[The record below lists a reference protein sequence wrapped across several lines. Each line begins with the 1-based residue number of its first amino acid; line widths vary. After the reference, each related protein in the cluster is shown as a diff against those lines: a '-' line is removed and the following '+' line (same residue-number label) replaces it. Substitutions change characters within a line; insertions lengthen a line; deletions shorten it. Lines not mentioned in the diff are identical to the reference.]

1 MDQILIKSSFLEKS
15 IPIVLVELGGY
26 IDQSNS
32 DKIQKV
38 FDNLFSAGHYSTI
51 FDFSKVIYMSSAGWG
66 IFVGEVKR
74 FRENS
79 GDIKI
84 VNMNAEIYEIFQML
98 EFYHILED
106 YNTIDEALEAYGIHI
121 EQSPAK
127 EKKPPVPEKPI
138 ITEKQH
144 ISEKPPAPEKHLSAE
159 RSHIQEKPPM
169 PEQKK
174 IPSADT
180 TFFEK
185 GRQLFEQPKIIPIE
199 KKEEFTP
206 RKKVNPFKIE
216 KPGDNHRDQKAKEV
230 NLDITQLPVQEKI
243 RKLVAQ
249 FPLLSLRQMKKMLRH
264 EDFGREKIG
273 LIKLYRLLKEL
284 NLEDKAKRYRYYRSC

>member
-1 MDQILIKSSFLEKS
+1 MDSIVIKTSFIEKN
-15 IPIVLVELGGY
+15 IPVVLVELAGY

-32 DKIQKV
+32 DKIQKI
-38 FDNLFSAGHYSTI
+38 FDNLFSAGHFSTI
-51 FDFSKVIYMSSAGWG
+51 IDFSKVVYMSSAGWG

-106 YNTIDEALEAYGIHI
+106 YNSIEEALEAYGVKII
-121 EQSPAK
+121 EEPEEKPVEKPK
-127 EKKPPVPEKPI
+127 EKPKSILQSKPPVIEP
-138 ITEKQH
+138 
-144 ISEKPPAPEKHLSAE
+144 
-159 RSHIQEKPPM
+159 
-169 PEQKK
+169 K
-174 IPSADT
+174 IETKRTPDEAY

-185 GRQLFEQPKIIPIE
+185 GSAQFEQSKIMPREKPVRITPE
-199 KKEEFTP
+199 KKIVP
-206 RKKVNPFKIE
+206 LKIK
-216 KPGDNHRDQKAKEV
+216 KPGDNHQDEKVREV
-230 NLDITQLPVQEKI
+230 ELDITLLPVQEKI

-249 FPLLSLRQMKKMLRH
+249 FPLLSLCQMRKMLRH

-284 NLEDKAKRYRYYRSC
+284 NLENKAKRYRYYRSC

>member
-1 MDQILIKSSFLEKS
+1 MDQILIKTSFLDKT
-15 IPIVLVELGGY
+15 IPVVLVELGGY

-66 IFVGEVKR
+66 VFVGEVKR

-84 VNMNAEIYEIFQML
+84 VNMNGEIYEIFQML
-98 EFYHILED
+98 EFFHILED
-106 YNTIDEALEAYGIHI
+106 YNTIEEALEAYGIHVEKNI
-121 EQSPAK
+121 QK
-127 EKKPPVPEKPI
+127 EEKP
-138 ITEKQH
+138 TV
-144 ISEKPPAPEKHLSAE
+144 
-159 RSHIQEKPPM
+159 QEKPAL
-169 PEQKK
+169 PEQKR
-174 IPSADT
+174 IPVGDT

-185 GRQLFEQPKIIPIE
+185 GRQLFEQPKIVPHETPVKITPE
-199 KKEEFTP
+199 KKIIP
-206 RKKVNPFKIE
+206 LKIK
-216 KPGDNHRDQKAKEV
+216 KPGDNHRDEKTGE
-230 NLDITQLPVQEKI
+230 LDITQLPVQEKI

-249 FPLLSLRQMKKMLRH
+249 FPLMSLRQMKKMLRH

-273 LIKLYRLLKEL
+273 LIRLYRLLKEL
-284 NLEDKAKRYRYYRSC
+284 NLENKTKRYRYYRSC

>member
-1 MDQILIKSSFLEKS
+1 MDQIVIKTSFLEKT
-15 IPIVLVELGGY
+15 IPVVLVELAGY

-32 DKIQKV
+32 DKIQKI
-38 FDNLFSAGHYSTI
+38 FDNLFSAGHFSTI
-51 FDFSKVIYMSSAGWG
+51 IDFSKVIYMSSAGWG

-74 FRENS
+74 FRENN

-106 YNTIDEALEAYGIHI
+106 YNSIEEALEAYGVKII
-121 EQSPAK
+121 EEPEEKPIEKPK
-127 EKKPPVPEKPI
+127 EKPKPILQTKPPVIEPKIETKK
-138 ITEKQH
+138 T
-144 ISEKPPAPEKHLSAE
+144 SEEE
-159 RSHIQEKPPM
+159 Y
-169 PEQKK
+169 
-174 IPSADT
+174 

-185 GRQLFEQPKIIPIE
+185 GSALFEQSKIMPRETPVKLTPE
-199 KKEEFTP
+199 KKIVP
-206 RKKVNPFKIE
+206 LKIK
-216 KPGDNHRDQKAKEV
+216 KPGDNHRDEQIKEIE
-230 NLDITQLPVQEKI
+230 LDITQLPVQEKI

-273 LIKLYRLLKEL
+273 LIRLYRLLKEL
-284 NLEDKAKRYRYYRSC
+284 NLENKAKRYRYYRSC

>member
-1 MDQILIKSSFLEKS
+1 MDQIVIKTSFLEKN
-15 IPIVLVELGGY
+15 IPVVLVELAGY

-32 DKIQKV
+32 DKIQKI
-38 FDNLFSAGHYSTI
+38 FDNLFSAGHFSTI
-51 FDFSKVIYMSSAGWG
+51 IDFSKVIYMSSAGWG

-74 FRENS
+74 FRENN

-106 YNTIDEALEAYGIHI
+106 YNSIEEALEAYGVKII
-121 EQSPAK
+121 EEPEEKPVEKPK
-127 EKKPPVPEKPI
+127 EKPKPILQTKPPVIEPRIETKRTPE
-138 ITEKQH
+138 E
-144 ISEKPPAPEKHLSAE
+144 EY
-159 RSHIQEKPPM
+159 
-169 PEQKK
+169 
-174 IPSADT
+174 

-185 GRQLFEQPKIIPIE
+185 GNALFEQSKIIPRETPVRITPE
-199 KKEEFTP
+199 KKIVP
-206 RKKVNPFKIE
+206 LKIK
-216 KPGDNHRDQKAKEV
+216 KPGDNHRDEKVSEIE
-230 NLDITQLPVQEKI
+230 LDITQLPVQEKI

-249 FPLLSLRQMKKMLRH
+249 FPLLSLRQMQKMLRH

-284 NLEDKAKRYRYYRSC
+284 NLENKAKRYRYYRSC

>member
-106 YNTIDEALEAYGIHI
+106 YNTIEEALEAYGIHI
-121 EQSPAK
+121 EQSPPK
-127 EKKPPVPEKPI
+127 EKIPPIPEKPVVPEK
-138 ITEKQH
+138 H
-144 ISEKPPAPEKHLSAE
+144 NAPEKHNVSF
-159 RSHIQEKPPM
+159 RS
-169 PEQKK
+169 
-174 IPSADT
+174 
-180 TFFEK
+180 
-185 GRQLFEQPKIIPIE
+185 
-199 KKEEFTP
+199 P
-206 RKKVNPFKIE
+206 RA
-216 KPGDNHRDQKAKEV
+216 RD
-230 NLDITQLPVQEKI
+230 
-243 RKLVAQ
+243 
-249 FPLLSLRQMKKMLRH
+249 
-264 EDFGREKIG
+264 G
-273 LIKLYRLLKEL
+273 LQ
-284 NLEDKAKRYRYYRSC
+284 

>member
-1 MDQILIKSSFLEKS
+1 MDQIVIKTSFLEKT
-15 IPIVLVELGGY
+15 IPVVLVELGGY

-32 DKIQKV
+32 DKIQKI
-38 FDNLFSAGHYSTI
+38 FDNLFSAGHFSTI

-74 FRENS
+74 FRENN

-84 VNMNAEIYEIFQML
+84 VKMNAEIYEIFQML

-106 YNTIDEALEAYGIHI
+106 YNSIEEALEAYGVQIIKEPEEEPI
-121 EQSPAK
+121 EKPK
-127 EKKPPVPEKPI
+127 EKPRPVLQPKPPV
-138 ITEKQH
+138 TEPKV
-144 ISEKPPAPEKHLSAE
+144 EPKRAPDEGY
-159 RSHIQEKPPM
+159 
-169 PEQKK
+169 
-174 IPSADT
+174 

-185 GRQLFEQPKIIPIE
+185 GSALFEQSKIRPKETPVRITPEKKIIPL
-199 KKEEFTP
+199 
-206 RKKVNPFKIE
+206 KIK
-216 KPGDNHRDQKAKEV
+216 KPGDNHRDEKVSDIE
-230 NLDITQLPVQEKI
+230 LDITQLPVQEKI

-249 FPLLSLRQMKKMLRH
+249 FPLLSLRQMRKMLRH

-284 NLEDKAKRYRYYRSC
+284 NLENKAKRYRYYRSC

>member
-1 MDQILIKSSFLEKS
+1 MDPIVIKTSFLEKN
-15 IPIVLVELGGY
+15 IPVVLVELAGY

-32 DKIQKV
+32 DKIQKI
-38 FDNLFSAGHYSTI
+38 FDNLFSAGHFSTI
-51 FDFSKVIYMSSAGWG
+51 IDFSKVVYMSSAGWG

-74 FRENS
+74 FRENN

-106 YNTIDEALEAYGIHI
+106 YNSIKEALEAYGIKII
-121 EQSPAK
+121 EEP
-127 EKKPPVPEKPI
+127 EEKPI
-138 ITEKQH
+138 
-144 ISEKPPAPEKHLSAE
+144 EKPK
-159 RSHIQEKPPM
+159 EKPKSILQSKP
-169 PEQKK
+169 PLIEPK
-174 IPSADT
+174 IETKRTPDEAY

-185 GRQLFEQPKIIPIE
+185 GDALFEQSKIVPRETPVRITAG
-199 KKEEFTP
+199 KKIVP
-206 RKKVNPFKIE
+206 LKIK
-216 KPGDNHRDQKAKEV
+216 KPGDNHRDEIAREV
-230 NLDITQLPVQEKI
+230 QLDITMLPVQEKI

-249 FPLLSLRQMKKMLRH
+249 FPLLSLRQIRKMLRH

-284 NLEDKAKRYRYYRSC
+284 NLENKAKRYRYYRSC